1 MKHLLCLYC
10 DSYGYRVV
18 PCRRDDPDKLS
29 SGLYWAGGWY
39 DKESVKMEECR
50 FCHGGRDLTQVRVA

>member
-18 PCRRDDPDKLS
+18 PCRRDDPDKIPAAQLPS
-29 SGLYWAGGWY
+29 SLQHEA
-39 DKESVKMEECR
+39 VKTEECW
-50 FCHGGRDLTQVRVA
+50 FCHGGRDLVQVRVA